1 MRNVDL
7 LKSMDIFAQLAEDDL
22 QKIAGLL
29 REKRVTKDT
38 ILFRQGDAGDALYVV
53 LSGRIKYSA
62 TDSAGQENILGV
74 FSEGNYFGEMAVLTG
89 EPRPATAR
97 AVTDTRM
104 LMLRKDDFDSF
115 LTSNVP
121 VMLQMMK
128 IITQR
133 QAAGGQRPAPA
144 QAPEP
149 AIPPSFAAPPPTYS
163 PKPSMSTGGFGVP
176 TAPFVPPG
184 FTVPADLPPP
194 TGRVFTI
201 FSPKGGVG
209 KSTLAVNLAVALARA
224 HPESVAL
231 VDLSLVFGHGM
242 LLLNLEPRSSLAST
256 SAAAL
261 RQMNL
266 QEGLSHYLSVHPSS
280 TLRVLAGS
288 MRPEEGEMVSGE
300 VVKVGLEQLCRYF
313 AYVVVDTGSYFWD
326 PILAALEAAD
336 KILLI
341 CSPEISVVRDMR
353 ECQRIL
359 NDVVHITR
367 DRILYVM
374 NYLFPFKM
382 LSRQQFESSLEQQIH
397 VELPYGGDVAA
408 KAALRGEAFVET
420 QSGSPLARSIERL
433 AAQLVA
439 ETAKAGVVGS
449 IHEKRRGF
457 FR

>member
-7 LKSMDIFAQLAEDDL
+7 LKSMDIFAQLADDDL

-29 REKRVTKDT
+29 RERRVAKDT

-53 LSGRIKYSA
+53 LSGRIRYSA

-74 FSEGNYFGEMAVLTG
+74 FSEGNYFGEMALLAG
-89 EPRPATAR
+89 EPRPATAQ

-104 LMLRKDDFDSF
+104 LMLRKDDFDGF
-115 LTSNVP
+115 LASNVP

-128 IITQR
+128 IMTQR
-133 QAAGGQRPAPA
+133 QAAGLQRPAPA
-144 QAPEP
+144 AEP
-149 AIPPSFAAPPPTYS
+149 AGPPSFAAPQPTLS
-163 PKPSMSTGGFGVP
+163 PRPAMSSGSYGVP
-176 TAPFVPPG
+176 ATAFVPPG
-184 FTVPADLPPP
+184 LTVPADLPPP
-194 TGRVFTI
+194 TGKVFTI

-209 KSTLAVNLAVALARA
+209 K
-224 HPESVAL
+224 SVAL

-256 SAAAL
+256 SAASL

-288 MRPEEGEMVSGE
+288 IRPEEGETVSGE
-300 VVKVGLEQLCRYF
+300 VVKAGLEQLRRYF

-336 KILLI
+336 RILLI

-359 NDVVHITR
+359 NDVVHVTR

-374 NYLFPFKM
+374 NYLFPFKV
-382 LSRQQFESSLEQQIH
+382 LSRQQFENSLEQQIH
-397 VELPYGGDVAA
+397 FELPYGGDVAA
-408 KAALRGEAFVET
+408 KAALRGESFVET
-420 QSGSPLARSIERL
+420 QSGSSLARSIEKL

-439 ETAKAGVVGS
+439 ETAKAGVVGA
-449 IHEKRRGF
+449 IQEKRRGF